1 MNPLDK
7 ISRGTTVVEQ
17 VFKDKKVM
25 LHQAQKLLLLCQ
37 RLSTYDKPKKK
48 KKNLL
53 TYYFGDPTPKKAF
66 SSFLFLFFLIVLS
79 PNKQL
84 VKRIQTYD

>member
-1 MNPLDK
+1 MNHLDK

-17 VFKDKKVM
+17 DFKDKKVM

-48 KKNLL
+48 K
-53 TYYFGDPTPKKAF
+53 TTF
-66 SSFLFLFFLIVLS
+66 
-79 PNKQL
+79 
-84 VKRIQTYD
+84 

>member
-25 LHQAQKLLLLCQ
+25 LHQVQKLLLLCQ

-48 KKNLL
+48 KQPSDLL
-53 TYYFGDPTPKKAF
+53 
-66 SSFLFLFFLIVLS
+66 L
-79 PNKQL
+79 
-84 VKRIQTYD
+84 

>member
-37 RLSTYDKPKKK
+37 HLSTYDKPKKN
-48 KKNLL
+48 NLL
-53 TYYFGDPTPKKAF
+53 TYYFGDPTPKK
-66 SSFLFLFFLIVLS
+66 SLFFLFIFIFIFFNS
-79 PNKQL
+79 TFTK
-84 VKRIQTYD
+84 